1 MLIFQMNPNQINMED
16 EGLHKKWLF
25 WNSYLNSQL
34 NNPEME
40 NKFALLPPFI
50 DFVTNTDIIT
60 DSSTYMLELDNE
72 EENDDGGEEV
82 T

>member
-1 MLIFQMNPNQINMED
+1 MLIFQINPNQIDMED

-34 NNPEME
+34 NNSEIE

-50 DFVTNTDIIT
+50 DFVTNTDVVT
-60 DSSTYMLELDNE
+60 DESTYMVAF
-72 EENDDGGEEV
+72 DDDEDGEEV